1 MTPPAPAER
10 ISPLAPFRVR
20 SFRYQFAGDLATS
33 WSFEMETLILGWYVL
48 TATGS
53 VQQLVL
59 FGALIWVG
67 ALFSPLFGLAA
78 DRFGVRAVLCAM
90 RGTYLALALALTV
103 LTLSDA
109 LQPWHVFVISA
120 LAGFARPS
128 DQGMRMVLV
137 GQTIEPRM
145 IMSALAISRTSFD
158 SSKVAGALAGA
169 GGVAL
174 VGMGP
179 AYVVVTL
186 LYVAAFL
193 LTLFVARSPRRSDL
207 SPRSGS
213 SVAEVLG
220 GLAEGVRYLR
230 AKPDVFGAFLVVFLV
245 NLLAY
250 PFVLGLLPYVA
261 RDVFGTDQYGLGHLA
276 ASFALGALI
285 GTLLLLARRVHF
297 AAARLMLIGAVFW
310 FVFTTL
316 LAFTR
321 SLPLAIGLVF
331 LAGVAQS
338 FCMTPIAA
346 VMLRSTSEG
355 MRGRVMGMRM
365 LAVWG
370 LPLGLLAAGPIIEY
384 AGFKACVVLYGGAGL
399 AAIVA
404 IGYRWRS
411 ALWERSAEA
420 NTAR

>member
-1 MTPPAPAER
+1 MTER
-10 ISPLAPFRVR
+10 ISPLAPFRAR
-20 SFRYQFAGDLATS
+20 SFRFQWAGDLVTS
-33 WSFEMETLILGWYVL
+33 WAFEMETLILGWYVL

-59 FGALIWVG
+59 FGALIWIG
-67 ALFSPLFGLAA
+67 SLFSPFFGLAA
-78 DRFGVRAVLCAM
+78 DRFGVRAVLCVM
-90 RGTYLALALALTV
+90 RGAYLVLALV
-103 LTLSDA
+103 LTALVLGGA
-109 LQPWHVFVISA
+109 LQPWHVFVLTA
-120 LAGFARPS
+120 LAGLARPS
-128 DQGMRMVLV
+128 DQAMRIVLI

-145 IMSALAISRTSFD
+145 IMSALAISRSTFD

-179 AYVVVTL
+179 AYAVVTV
-186 LYVAAFL
+186 LYVVAFV
-193 LTLFVARSPRRSDL
+193 LTLFVARSPPRSDA
-207 SPRSGS
+207 SASGG
-213 SVAEVLG
+213 SVAEVLA

-230 AKPDVFGAFLVVFLV
+230 SKPDVFGAFLIVFLV

-297 AAARLMLIGAVFW
+297 AAARLMLIGAGSW
-310 FVFTTL
+310 FAFTTL
-316 LAFTR
+316 LAFVS
-321 SLPLAIGLVF
+321 SLPVAIGLVF

-384 AGFKACVVLYGGAGL
+384 LGFTACVLLYGGAGL
-399 AAIVA
+399 AATVG
-404 IGYRWRS
+404 IGYRWRG

-420 NTAR
+420 NTAGSG